1 MKIFRKI
8 FRMPRINWASYLLMV
23 GVAMIVVA
31 AAVMVKAIFF
41 SGSNAAAPVPATRTY
56 VLKLEG
62 GGNILVP
69 VPSDKVGQFT
79 AAVNEA
85 IANSSLALR
94 PFLMDSL
101 AARIMSVDSS
111 AMGAQPAVATRLA
124 QPLTPSVHWW
134 EKWWVWMLAIAVV
147 IVVLAIYA
155 IARRRE
161 EPHPTTT
168 NYFWTKLKFAWPWV
182 ILATGFLTGAMYLS
196 RPEMQDH
203 RFFPLL
209 VLGVFCAWPSW
220 RAFARIPVKNDDG
233 TNFVPTVGEFVQARI
248 VSSPA
253 LVSAILILFYLM
265 LLVSGNLN

>member
-41 SGSNAAAPVPATRTY
+41 SGSNAAAPAPATRTY

-101 AARIMSVDSS
+101 AARIVSVDSS
-111 AMGAQPAVATRLA
+111 GAVAQAQPT
-124 QPLTPSVHWW
+124 QPQPPAPKLNQVPFWQKTWF
-134 EKWWVWMLAIAVV
+134 VWIAFLLFAVV
-147 IVVLAIYA
+147 LVVGVAWW
-155 IARRRE
+155 RRSK
-161 EPHPTTT
+161 PGS
-168 NYFWTKLKFAWPWV
+168 Y
-182 ILATGFLTGAMYLS
+182 
-196 RPEMQDH
+196 
-203 RFFPLL
+203 
-209 VLGVFCAWPSW
+209 
-220 RAFARIPVKNDDG
+220 
-233 TNFVPTVGEFVQARI
+233 
-248 VSSPA
+248 
-253 LVSAILILFYLM
+253 ILILLSALTLIICWALFFRLEWRFM
-265 LLVSGNLN
+265 IWPATLVPLVIFIYIRKIISNNWWKAINHPIAHVYIVAWVVMFFIIVVAGVQNHGGSF